1 MAWKKIKNLPSW
13 LVIFLL
19 VPLFSKDLIT
29 FKFYFVSLY
38 VRVITKPVIDEIPF
52 YIFFPV
58 IVSPV
63 SSKTLL
69 SISLGSLFIYSFPNK
84 FFIKFADDLI
94 F

>member
-52 YIFFPV
+52 
-58 IVSPV
+58 
-63 SSKTLL
+63 
-69 SISLGSLFIYSFPNK
+69 
-84 FFIKFADDLI
+84 
-94 F
+94 